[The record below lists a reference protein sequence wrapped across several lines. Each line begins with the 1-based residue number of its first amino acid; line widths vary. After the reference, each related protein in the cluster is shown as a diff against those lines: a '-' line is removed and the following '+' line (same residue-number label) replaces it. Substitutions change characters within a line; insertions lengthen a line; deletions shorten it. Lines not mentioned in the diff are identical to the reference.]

1 MLDLGSEFA
10 LYGDAV
16 RAAIEGV
23 LETQRFVGGPAVE
36 AFEVAMCE
44 HVGVAHAVAVS
55 SGTDALLCTLMALGV
70 GAGDEVILP
79 TFTFFATAGS
89 VVRIGAKPVFVDV
102 DPRTFNID
110 PDAVEQALTDR
121 TRAIIA
127 VHLFGQCAEMDAIN
141 EIAKRRGVLVIE
153 DAAQAIGATYHA
165 RQAGSTGRSAGTLGD
180 AACLSFY
187 PTKNLGGC
195 GEGGMIL
202 TGSDELAVVA
212 RQLRNHG
219 QTGPYDHAMVGGN
232 FRLDSLQAAVLSVKL
247 NHLDDFTKRRRRN
260 AARYAELLSEVPVTR
275 PLIAEGHEPVYH
287 QYTILCQRRDALR
300 AFLQDRGVGTGLF
313 YPIPLHRQK
322 CFASLDCR
330 TGKPVSLVGACP
342 VAERLCE
349 QVVSLPCHPML
360 SEEDVEYVSSCVRE
374 FYSETRAG
382 DTATT
387 AAAKGRTG

>member
-1 MLDLGSEFA
+1 MLDLGSEFT

-23 LETQRFVGGPAVE
+23 LETQRFVGGPPVE
-36 AFEVAMCE
+36 AFEAAMCE
-44 HVGVAHAVAVS
+44 RLGAAHAVAVS
-55 SGTDALLCTLMALGV
+55 SGTDALLCALMALGV

-89 VVRIGAKPVFVDV
+89 VFRLGAKPVFVDV

-110 PDAVEQALTDR
+110 PGEVERAVTER

-141 EIAKRRGVLVIE
+141 EIAKRTSETGLPGGVAVIE
-153 DAAQAIGATYHA
+153 DAAQAIGATYH
-165 RQAGSTGRSAGTLGD
+165 GRSAGTLGD

-202 TGSDELAVVA
+202 TERDELAVVA

-232 FRLDSLQAAVLSVKL
+232 FRLDSLKAAVLSVKL
-247 NHLDDFTKRRRRN
+247 NHLDGFTKRRRRN
-260 AARYAELLSEVPVTR
+260 AAQYAELLSEVPVTR
-275 PLIAEGHEPVYH
+275 PFVAEGHQPVYH
-287 QYTILCQRRDALR
+287 QYTILCQHRDALR
-300 AFLQDRGVGTGLF
+300 AFLQDRGVGTGVF

-322 CFASLDCR
+322 CFASLGCG
-330 TGKPVSLVGACP
+330 TVACP

-360 SEEDVEYVSSCVRE
+360 SEEDVEYVSSCVCE
-374 FYSETRAG
+374 FYSGARAE
-382 DTATT
+382 DMTT
-387 AAAKGRTG
+387 AAAARGGEG